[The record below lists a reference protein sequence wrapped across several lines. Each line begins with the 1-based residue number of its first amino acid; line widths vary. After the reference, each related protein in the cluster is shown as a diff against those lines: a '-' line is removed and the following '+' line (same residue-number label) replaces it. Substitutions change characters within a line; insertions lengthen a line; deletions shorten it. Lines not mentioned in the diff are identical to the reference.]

1 MDSQSNSL
9 KIWFKAYTDAVEMI
23 RYTLATNHVYLGDIL
38 LLRVLKKYLFRC
50 FDKNCPFLI
59 TLSRSVKA
67 IKLALA
73 RSIIYPGDV
82 PLVS

>member
-9 KIWFKAYTDAVEMI
+9 RTRFKAYTDAVEMI
-23 RYTLATNHVYLGDIL
+23 RYALATNHVERSP
-38 LLRVLKKYLFRC
+38 LRVFKKYLFRC
-50 FDKNCPFLI
+50 FNKICPFLI

-67 IKLALA
+67 IKLTLA
-73 RSIIYPGDV
+73 CSIIYTGDV